1 VGLVEHWNGQTWSA
15 MLVGQ
20 PPSHNSAGTALNAV
34 TALSPTNVW
43 AVGSRP
49 GPPPTDIE
57 GAIEHWN
64 GTSWVAVAPASTAGL
79 GSGIAAVSANNI
91 WAIVGGIEQWNGTS
105 WSQIAVPSGVNGLN
119 AVTALSDGTVV
130 IVGMGTN
137 NSAVILSNNPPSSAS
152 ASAATPQRVASS
164 SGSTDVPTSAVA
176 TVMTEG
182 SQAMPTPLDTAV
194 IDQFFAAAGKADRW
208 LWLVYYSSRT
218 RYTAAHANLEAFSGD
233 MRLMDQD

>member
-1 VGLVEHWNGQTWSA
+1 MRSQHSPRPMSGRW
-15 MLVGQ
+15 
-20 PPSHNSAGTALNAV
+20 GTH
-34 TALSPTNVW
+34 
-43 AVGSRP
+43 R
-49 GPPPTDIE
+49 PPPTDI
-57 GAIEHWN
+57 GPAIVHWD
-64 GTSWVAVAPASTAGL
+64 GTSWKFVAPASTAGL
-79 GSGIAAVSANNI
+79 GAGIAAVSANNI
-91 WAIVGGIEQWNGTS
+91 WAIIGFGAEQWNGTS
-105 WSQIAVPSGVNGLN
+105 WSQIANPSGVNQLN

-208 LWLVYYSSRT
+208 LWLVYYGSRT
-218 RYTAAHANLEAFSGD
+218 RHTTAHAHWDAFSGG